1 MDSNILNNQSKGR
14 LVLKPEIVDKI
25 KKEGILF
32 GQVCEAVGVVP
43 TSLFRLLLRNHW
55 KLTTPQPLQVIKD
68 YMKAKDTADLVVMQ
82 EVDC

>member
-1 MDSNILNNQSKGR
+1 MDSNILNNQTRGR
-14 LVLKPEIVDKI
+14 MVLKPEIVDLI

-55 KLTTPQPLQVIKD
+55 KLTTPQPLQVIKE
-68 YMKAKDTADLVVMQ
+68 YTKAQDTADLVVMQ
-82 EVDC
+82 EESC